1 MAYQITVTNADAGFD
16 CEPGQTILDA
26 AQRAGYEIPYS
37 CRNGICGSCRGRV
50 ASGTIEREDFSSVLT
65 REEQA
70 DGYALFCQA
79 RPCSNLEIEVDSI
92 ERKDPDATKT
102 VKARL
107 YKVDKVSADV
117 SVLHLRFP
125 AGMRVP
131 FKPGQYLQVI
141 LDNGERRSYS
151 MANPGHQ
158 TDSALLHVRHVPGG
172 QFTQYLE
179 NGAKA
184 GDSLDIELPL
194 GSFYLRGCDKPLV
207 FVASGTGFA
216 PIKSILETMFKPGPP
231 ACDVHLY
238 WGGRRMA
245 DLYLSELPR
254 KWAER
259 YPRFRFVPVLSEE
272 ANGTDRTGLVHEAV
286 LADFDTLADC
296 DVYACGVPAM
306 VNAARQDFVQK
317 RQLPP
322 ANFYCDAFTK
332 TSA

>member
-1 MAYQITVTNADAGFD
+1 MAYQISVTNADAGFD
-16 CEPGQTILDA
+16 CEPEQTILDA
-26 AQRAGYEIPYS
+26 AQQAGYEIPYS
-37 CRNGICGSCRGRV
+37 CRNGICGSCRGQIV
-50 ASGTIEREDFSSVLT
+50 SGVIQREDFSSVLT

-92 ERKDPDATKT
+92 ERKDPDATKA

-107 YKVDKVSADV
+107 YKVDKVSTDV

-172 QFTQYLE
+172 RFTAYLE
-179 NGAKA
+179 NDAKV
-184 GDSLDIELPL
+184 GDLLDIELPL
-194 GSFYLRGCDKPLV
+194 GSFYLRSRDKPLV

-216 PIKSILETMFKPGPP
+216 PIKSILETMFKLGPP
-231 ACDVHLY
+231 SSDVHLY

-245 DLYLSELPR
+245 DLYLTELPR

-259 YPRFRFVPVLSEE
+259 YPRFRFVPVLSDE
-272 ANGTDRTGLVHEAV
+272 ASGTDRTGLVHKAV
-286 LADFDTLADC
+286 LSDFNTLAGY

-306 VNAARQDFVQK
+306 VNAARQDFMQK
-317 RQLPP
+317 RHLP
-322 ANFYCDAFTK
+322 ASNFYCDAFTK